1 LTTKSGLSC
10 GGYFVFVKICQQN
23 TDNCCEEQIVKDG
36 KVGFVAGD
44 VITNELK
51 TCSEFMESHTRDTLE
66 ANLTG
71 WNEIGVHCAS
81 GDKKIHFAEV
91 QAL

>member
-1 LTTKSGLSC
+1 MANVKLTTKSGSSC

-23 TDNCCEEQIVKDG
+23 TDNCCEEQIVKNG
-36 KVGFVAGD
+36 KVGFDAGD

-51 TCSEFMESHTRDTLE
+51 TCSEFMESHTRDILE

-71 WNEIGVHCAS
+71 WNEIVVRFNHV
-81 GDKKIHFAEV
+81 KN
-91 QAL
+91 